1 MTQQGVFEMVRS
13 NRDPNMESATTRG
26 VKRAEEY
33 DFEVVAPESEPV
45 EPDEEPSSEEVDIVV
60 AHIKRLTR
68 TASLEFALR
77 VGAVIIHHFYDGDA
91 DAWRSRGPK
100 TASFRRLARHPD
112 LPLSPGALYR
122 CVALFELCQRLN
134 APSRWEHLSASHLRL
149 VLGLPGDIQEK
160 LLATANARRWPVKLL
175 QQEVAVVKAAHLRR
189 GGRRAQSPL
198 AKSLLSVTRSLDDH
212 RSVLRNAGKTS
223 LSQLTPSELTR
234 SLRLVEEARASLEA
248 LSSCLRVALESARQD
263 A

>member
-1 MTQQGVFEMVRS
+1 MARM
-13 NRDPNMESATTRG
+13 NRDPSMESAASRD
-26 VKRAEEY
+26 VKRAGECEF
-33 DFEVVAPESEPV
+33 DLSAPDSDAI
-45 EPDEEPSSEEVDIVV
+45 EPDEEPSTEEVDIVV

-77 VGAVIIHHFYDGDA
+77 VGAVIIHHFYGGDA

-134 APSRWEHLSASHLRL
+134 APSRWEHLGASHLRL
-149 VLGLPGDIQEK
+149 VLGLPVDIQEK
-160 LLATANARRWPVKLL
+160 LLATANARRWPVKTL

-198 AKSLLSVTRSLDDH
+198 AKSLMSVTKSLDDH
-212 RSVLRNAGKTS
+212 RSVLRDVGEAS
-223 LSQLTPSELTR
+223 LSQLTASELTR
-234 SLRLVEEARASLEA
+234 SLRLVEEARASLED
-248 LSSCLRVALESARQD
+248 LSSSLRVALESTRDD